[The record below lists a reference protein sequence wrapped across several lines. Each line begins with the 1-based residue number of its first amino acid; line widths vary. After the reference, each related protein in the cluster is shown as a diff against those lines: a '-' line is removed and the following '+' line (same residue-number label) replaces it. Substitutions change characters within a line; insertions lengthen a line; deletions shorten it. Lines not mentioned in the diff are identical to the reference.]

1 MKLTTRNILGY
12 LISIGYSVSG
22 LVRKNRNKILNNCC
36 IATLCFHNPSK
47 EFFTSCIL
55 WLKQNGFNFISINE
69 LLAIAR
75 GELDFPM
82 GAVLLTFDDGWRNN
96 KENVAA
102 VANSLKVPVTIF
114 ATTEPIEYG
123 EAYWWTYMN
132 VAKKRHLIN
141 SPIADLK
148 KIKNTHRV
156 CLLNRVK
163 SDMFLNAQALTTNDL
178 IEMNA
183 SKYITFGSHT
193 VSHPILPMC
202 SDQESFFEIKF
213 SKTKLEQILDTRV
226 DGFAYP
232 NGDFSI
238 REINYLQKS
247 GYKLAFTTK
256 PNLITYSNIRDLYTL
271 PRFNMLEDASIAE
284 NICRM
289 TGVWFTNQLLYK
301 K

>member
-1 MKLTTRNILGY
+1 MRLTLRNILGY
-12 LISIGYSVSG
+12 MLSIGYSVSG
-22 LVRKNRNKILNNCC
+22 LVKKNKNKILNNCC
-36 IATLCFHNPSK
+36 IVTLCFHDPSK
-47 EFFTSCIL
+47 EFFTSCVL
-55 WLKQNGFNFISINE
+55 WLKDNGFNFISINE
-69 LLAIAR
+69 FLAIAR

-96 KENVAA
+96 KKNVAE
-102 VANSLKVPVTIF
+102 VANSFKVPITIF

-123 EAYWWTYMN
+123 EAYWWSYMSL
-132 VAKKRHLIN
+132 AKKRKLIN
-141 SPIADLK
+141 TPIATLK
-148 KIKNTHRV
+148 KIKNTNRIV
-156 CLLNRVK
+156 LLNKVK
-163 SDMFLNAQALTTNDL
+163 SDIFLSAQSLTSKDL
-178 IEMNA
+178 IEMNE

-202 SDQESFFEIKF
+202 TDQESFFEINF

-232 NGDFSI
+232 NGDFTV

-256 PNLITYSNIRDLYTL
+256 PNLINQNNIRDLYTL

-289 TGVWFTNQLLYK
+289 TGVWFANQLLYK